1 LAAIYA
7 LYGAW
12 CVAGQRW
19 VWPLLASDR
28 LIDGRAL
35 IATLLAALGTIAAA
49 AYAAPL
55 TSESLARRLTVAFA
69 PTRRVPTLL
78 VIAFAVF
85 VPVIIADVVL
95 DRFQNSGDEFAYFFQ
110 ARMFAHGQLW
120 APAPPLGD
128 TFVPYRTWIIGDK
141 WLSQYPPG
149 WPLAM
154 AAAIMA
160 GIPAWCVNAVL
171 GGISVAALLTRQ
183 WGHRDHAI
191 VLMVVVLYVM
201 TPFYLMNAGS
211 YYSHMLPALL
221 ITLLCLMCLWYQ
233 RERRTLAL
241 IISGVLVGLIGLTRY
256 FSLILLLPALLYWW
270 IKECRHDR
278 LRVLGVVVVSGIPF
292 LAILMIYQDWITGS
306 PFHNTYSL
314 ISNDDTFVSFLPGA
328 VTRGALLTFYR
339 FGELTLWA
347 VPLLVPTYLFCMASK
362 LKNRSIAFYDLIFPS
377 FVIGYVFF
385 ADLGGNRYGPRYYFE
400 AFPMM
405 FVTLLSAAP
414 QAGQWARE
422 LFHRRLGPHLT
433 LTSLVYLTTALPF
446 TAVAYHR
453 QVVSREEPYRL
464 VAARGLHDAIV
475 IIESSSGRGLDAED
489 LARNDADLDGSVL
502 FARAGTTPDQL
513 RQLYPKRSIWAYDRE
528 DPRKPG
534 NLKPVP

>member
-1 LAAIYA
+1 M
-7 LYGAW
+7 
-12 CVAGQRW
+12 
-19 VWPLLASDR
+19 
-28 LIDGRAL
+28 IDGRAI

-49 AYAAPL
+49 AYAAPQ
-55 TSESLARRLTVAFA
+55 TTENLARRLTFAF
-69 PTRRVPTLL
+69 PRTRRVPTLL
-78 VIAFAVF
+78 VLAFAVLI
-85 VPVIIADVVL
+85 PVIIADVVL

-110 ARMFAHGQLW
+110 AKMFAHGQLW

-154 AAAIMA
+154 AAAIVA
-160 GIPAWCVNAVL
+160 GIPAWCVNAL
-171 GGISVAALLTRQ
+171 LDGISVAALLSRQ
-183 WGHRDHAI
+183 WGHRDRAI
-191 VLMVVVLYVM
+191 VLMVGVLYVL

-256 FSLILLLPALLYWW
+256 FSLILLLPALMYWW
-270 IKECRHDR
+270 IVECRHDR

-292 LAILMIYQDWITGS
+292 LALLMTYQDWITGS

-339 FGELTLWA
+339 FGELSLWA

-362 LKNRSIAFYDLIFPS
+362 LRNRSIAFYDLIFPS

-385 ADLGGNRYGPRYYFE
+385 ADLGGEPLWT
-400 AFPMM
+400 
-405 FVTLLSAAP
+405 TLLLRSIPDDVRHPIVGGAP
-414 QAGQWARE
+414 GRTMGARDFPSPAGTSFDGDQSGLSHDGIAV
-422 LFHRRLGPHLT
+422 HRGCLPPSSRLTRG
-433 LTSLVYLTTALPF
+433 ALP
-446 TAVAYHR
+446 AR
-453 QVVSREEPYRL
+453 RCPR
-464 VAARGLHDAIV
+464 AARRH
-475 IIESSSGRGLDAED
+475 RHH
-489 LARNDADLDGSVL
+489 RVL
-502 FARAGTTPDQL
+502 ERTRTGCRRSRAQRCRP
-513 RQLYPKRSIWAYDRE
+513 
-528 DPRKPG
+528 
-534 NLKPVP
+534 